1 MNKVLNFV
9 AAALGKRQ
17 AKPAQWPV
25 DHGQPIA
32 AASGGGQG
40 RPELV
45 RVAREA
51 GRLDGRARCRTLV
64 ADREP
69 YRVARTYCPVHGGF
83 AASSPI
89 RLKRMLATNP
99 RAARAAGRG

>member
-32 AASGGGQG
+32 AASGGGQEPAPAKAG
-40 RPELV
+40 AEPNEV
-45 RVAREA
+45 R
-51 GRLDGRARCRTLV
+51 RAK
-64 ADREP
+64 
-69 YRVARTYCPVHGGF
+69 RVP
-83 AASSPI
+83 
-89 RLKRMLATNP
+89 
-99 RAARAAGRG
+99 